1 MTGENHPSG
10 TLMTDIVD
18 RQTRSRMMSGI
29 KGSNTKPELL
39 IRKAL
44 HKRGFRY
51 RLHSKNLAGKPDIVL
66 PKYKAVIFVNGCFWH
81 KHDCHLFRW
90 PKSRTEFWKK
100 KITGNVKRDNRNA
113 RQLEEQGWR
122 ILTVW
127 ECSIKGKYRSPFEL
141 LIDSIESWLLHGSE
155 NRSIPD

>member
-66 PKYKAVIFVNGCFWH
+66 PKYKPQN
-81 KHDCHLFRW
+81 LFG
-90 PKSRTEFWKK
+90 SGDAGK
-100 KITGNVKRDNRNA
+100 KIVKCI
-113 RQLEEQGWR
+113 EQFDLDVSKK
-122 ILTVW
+122 LT
-127 ECSIKGKYRSPFEL
+127 Y
-141 LIDSIESWLLHGSE
+141 
-155 NRSIPD
+155 